1 MKNFIIAVLVVL
13 AVFFVIEYYVPN
25 FVKNF
30 FEEKKETIEVGPE
43 EIVLTDEVE
52 EIEDK
57 TEEKIEEETTQPVKV
72 VKQKKETN
80 TVAKVP
86 QEEVEVVEEEDD
98 GTHLKFKG
106 IAIKGSMDSFC
117 KKLKAKG
124 FTQIGREGKA
134 KLFEGDFTGKT
145 ATVKVESDNDGKNVY
160 RVIVMFAPSGD
171 WNELVEVYNYYKDIY
186 TKKYGNT
193 SYQKHR
199 NPQATDSNI
208 SAMYELWQGK
218 VTWAS
223 RWKDTGGTIEIS
235 IEKTNGISE
244 GVVVIRYSDSQ
255 NEAAKIQSDLEEI

>member
-13 AVFFVIEYYVPN
+13 AALFVIEYYVPN

-30 FEEKKETIEVGPE
+30 FEEKKETIEVRPE
-43 EIVLTDEVE
+43 EVVVTDEVE
-52 EIEDK
+52 IGEN
-57 TEEKIEEETTQPVKV
+57 IEEETTQPIKV

-80 TVAKVP
+80 TVAKVS

-124 FTQIGREGKA
+124 FTQIDRDGKA

-208 SAMYELWQGK
+208 SAMYELWQGT

-255 NEAAKIQSDLEEI
+255 NEAAKIKSDLDEI